1 MRILHMADWH
11 LGRIFYARHLTEDQA
26 YVIEHQLYQ
35 LVKEANIDVIV
46 LAGDVFD
53 RAVPPV
59 EAVELW
65 DAVITKFTLDY
76 KVPVLV
82 IGGNHDSAQRLEV
95 GRDVWSQAG
104 LHVWG
109 GLERS
114 LQPLYIEDTYGEIA
128 FCPMPFAEPRTVLTH
143 LLAINSDESQREQWQ
158 ALPIAYGPIY
168 DAWATY
174 LRSLVK
180 GNVRTVAIAHALVM
194 GSETSE
200 SERPLVIGGS
210 ASVGVDVFA
219 PFNYAALGHI
229 HRPQRIGADHVR
241 YSGSL
246 LKYSFD
252 EANHKKSFTIVDMD
266 STGACKLEQIPIEF
280 LHDVVSI
287 KGYFNDILH
296 DEALHKKHVNDYVQV
311 QLLDTAPV
319 IDGMARLRDILPYAM
334 SMELTGRM
342 AIEEKDVDT
351 VAYKHL
357 SERELFEQF
366 AAAVRENPLSE
377 TEKKYMDALWDRLLK
392 EADV

>member
-26 YVIEHQLYQ
+26 YVIEQQLYA
-35 LVKEANIDVIV
+35 LVKEAQIDVIV

-65 DAVITKFTLDY
+65 DAVITKLTLDY
-76 KVPVLV
+76 KIPVLV
-82 IGGNHDSAQRLEV
+82 IGGNHDSAERLEV
-95 GRDVWSQAG
+95 GRDLWSQSG

-109 GLERS
+109 RLERS
-114 LQPLYIEDTYGEIA
+114 LRPIYIADRDGEVA
-128 FCPMPFAEPRTVLTH
+128 FCPMPFAEPRTVLTQ
-143 LLAINSDESQREQWQ
+143 LLQTEPSEAQAEIWQ
-158 ALPIAYGPIY
+158 SLPVAYGPIY
-168 DAWATY
+168 ETWATY

-180 GNVRTVAIAHALVM
+180 TNVRTVAIAHAMVA

-229 HRPQRIGADHVR
+229 HRPQRMGTDYIR

-252 EANHKKSFTIVDMD
+252 EANHMKSFTIIDMD
-266 STGACKLEQIPIEF
+266 AEGICTIEQVPIKA
-280 LHDVVSI
+280 LHDVVNI
-287 KGYFNDILH
+287 KGYFNDILQ
-296 DEALHKKHVNDYVQV
+296 DDALHQKHKNDYVQV

-319 IDGMARLRDILPYAM
+319 IDGMARLREVLPYAM
-334 SMELTGRM
+334 SLELTGRM
-342 AIEEKDVDT
+342 AVDVTSTAT
-351 VAYKHL
+351 VAYKQL

-366 AAAVRENPLSE
+366 AEAVRENPLSE
-377 TEKKYMDALWDRLLK
+377 TEKTYMNRLWERLLK
-392 EADV
+392 ETDV